1 MSLRNRTNEFHSI
14 VESHR
19 QRGISAAN
27 GKVHKNPKI
36 ANASNFTSAAAV
48 VARSINETAAKLEK
62 LTKLVKKK
70 TIFDDQ
76 PTEIQ
81 ELTFSI
87 KQEMAILNSEIAQLR
102 EYVTKQQVAS
112 NKQSNDHS
120 NQIIVALQSR
130 LANKSASFK
139 DILEVRTQ
147 NMKAQK
153 DRREQFSANTPFQT
167 KQHNTSSALYRRGTI
182 DNKNEKEDF
191 VAIDMSSAMSMEL
204 TQRDTYAESRHEEIR
219 NIEQTIGQL
228 GSIFQQLATL
238 IAEQGEQIQRI
249 DDNVE
254 DAEANIE
261 LAQKHLLDYFKN
273 ISSNRM
279 LMIKIFGVL
288 IVFFID
294 EIR

>member
-112 NKQSNDHS
+112 NKQSNDH
-120 NQIIVALQSR
+120 
-130 LANKSASFK
+130 
-139 DILEVRTQ
+139 
-147 NMKAQK
+147 
-153 DRREQFSANTPFQT
+153 
-167 KQHNTSSALYRRGTI
+167 
-182 DNKNEKEDF
+182 
-191 VAIDMSSAMSMEL
+191 
-204 TQRDTYAESRHEEIR
+204 
-219 NIEQTIGQL
+219 
-228 GSIFQQLATL
+228 
-238 IAEQGEQIQRI
+238 
-249 DDNVE
+249 
-254 DAEANIE
+254 
-261 LAQKHLLDYFKN
+261 
-273 ISSNRM
+273 
-279 LMIKIFGVL
+279 
-288 IVFFID
+288 
-294 EIR
+294 